1 MPCPD
6 LDEGDPMICVL
17 SIAGSDSG
25 GGAGIQADLKAFSA
39 QGVYGATV
47 LTALTAQNTKGVQAV
62 RAVEP
67 DFVAAQLDSVF
78 DDIPIVAVKVGMLP
92 NPGVM
97 EAVASRLARF
107 RPRWVVVDPVMVAK
121 GGHALMDGDAV
132 EAFRR
137 LILPLCDV
145 VTPNLPEAAALT
157 GLLPTSDAEM
167 EEAGWRLLQLGAKAA
182 LVKGGHLE
190 GRPDDVLVRV
200 SGAQVFPGE
209 RLDAR
214 HSHGTGC
221 SLSSALTALLARGV
235 PLEVAVAAAKD
246 YVAEG
251 IRRGPAIGSGVGPIH
266 HFWNLWPEERS

>member
-1 MPCPD
+1 
-6 LDEGDPMICVL
+6 MICVL

-39 QGVYGATV
+39 QGVYGTTV
-47 LTALTAQNTKGVQAV
+47 ITALTAQNTRGVQAV

-67 DFVAAQLDSVF
+67 DFVAAQLDSVL

-97 EAVASRLARF
+97 EAVASRLERF

-121 GGHALMDGDAV
+121 GGHALMDADAV
-132 EAFRR
+132 EAFRQ
-137 LILPLCDV
+137 LILPLCDII
-145 VTPNLPEAAALT
+145 TPNLPEAAALT
-157 GLLPTSDAEM
+157 GLLPSSVGEM
-167 EEAGWRLLQLGAKAA
+167 EEAGWKLLQLGAKAA

-190 GRPDDVLVRV
+190 GRPDDVLV
-200 SGAQVFPGE
+200 SAAGAQVFAGE
-209 RLDAR
+209 RLDPR

-235 PLEVAVAAAKD
+235 PLEPAVAAAKD
-246 YVAEG
+246 YVTEG
-251 IRRGPAIGSGVGPIH
+251 IRRGPDIGSGVGPIH
-266 HFWNLWPEERS
+266 HFWNLWPEGTS

>member
-1 MPCPD
+1 
-6 LDEGDPMICVL
+6 MICVL

-39 QGVYGATV
+39 QQVYGATV
-47 LTALTAQNTKGVQAV
+47 ITALTAQNTKGVQAV
-62 RAVEP
+62 HAIDP

-78 DDIPIVAVKVGMLP
+78 DDLPIAAVKVGMLP

-121 GGHALMDGDAV
+121 GGHALMEADAV

-137 LILPLCDV
+137 FILPLCDV
-145 VTPNLPEAAALT
+145 ITPNLPEAAALT
-157 GLLPTSDAEM
+157 GIEPRSVAEM
-167 EEAGWRLLQLGAKAA
+167 EAAGRRLLERGAKAA

-190 GRPDDVLVRV
+190 GRPDDVLVRPAG
-200 SGAQVFPGE
+200 SLAFPGE

-221 SLSSALTALLARGV
+221 SLSSALTALLARGES
-235 PLEVAVAAAKD
+235 LEAAVGKAKA
-246 YVAEG
+246 YVTEG
-251 IRRGPAIGSGVGPIH
+251 IRRGPEIGSGVGPIH
-266 HFWNLWPEERS
+266 HFWNLWPEEHS